1 MLNFEI
7 AISVLSEIFKNNNF
21 VTAAAE
27 ADINDL
33 SENAFALAV
42 PYSAMDGNP
51 LLNMHVHIF
60 NSICGVV
67 IDRQLWTFV

>member
-33 SENAFALAV
+33 SENAFALAFA
-42 PYSAMDGNP
+42 YSAMDGNP